1 MTFDQIMKW
10 LEARYT
16 IPQER
21 RYSEH
26 GRTDETTVKYANG
39 DTYHQTITY
48 MGYGSFDRIH
58 TETRINGE
66 IVRDAILRYENFGW
80 KEVQG

>member
-1 MTFDQIMKW
+1 MTSDQILQW
-10 LEARYT
+10 LESRWT

-26 GRTDETTVKYANG
+26 GRTDETIVKYANG
-39 DTYHQTITY
+39 DIYHQTITY
-48 MGYGSFDRIH
+48 VGYGNFDRIH

-66 IVRDAILRYENFGW
+66 VVRDAILRYENFGW
-80 KEVQG
+80 KEISA